1 MALIKQTVVVLVTLS
16 VVSTWIPVSESA
28 KTDKPLIVARKD
40 DIPYIKCQVCE
51 KVASQLYR
59 QAQKKQDKISPQK
72 ISEYQVIEIAENVCN
87 LKKEEADW
95 IMKLDIM
102 EQGDKLELIEQDTEG
117 QCNSE
122 CKTIEQT
129 CQQVMD
135 YVDTDVAEYIYTTK
149 PQIDLL
155 VKHLCKD
162 LTNSCTKKPPPV
174 PKNRMPGEP
183 FVPKP
188 SKEVEMEKIMRSM
201 EGMPGAPGM
210 KMYSREDL
218 MGMNNFGN
226 EDAEDEDDEDEQF
239 PSNMG
244 KVLRE
249 KQDMKGDWKQ
259 KIFEGIKSTAEA
271 LKRHTNIVSKQ
282 IQKWWKGIRAAPAK
296 KNSKTG
302 KSEL

>member
-1 MALIKQTVVVLVTLS
+1 MAMIKQTVVVLVALS
-16 VVSTWIPVSESA
+16 AVWIPVSDSA
-28 KTDKPLIVARKD
+28 KTDKPVIVARKD

-59 QAQKKQDKISPQK
+59 QVQKKQDQISPQK
-72 ISEYQVIEIAENVCN
+72 ISEYQVIEIAEKVCN

-102 EQGDKLELIEQDTEG
+102 EQGDKLELIEQETEG

-135 YVDTDVAEYIYTTK
+135 YVDTDIAEYIFTTK

-162 LTNSCTKKPPPV
+162 LTNSCSKKPPPV
-174 PKNRMPGEP
+174 PKNRIPGEP

-188 SKEVEMEKIMRSM
+188 SKEAEMEKIMRSM

-210 KMYSREDL
+210 KMYSREEL

-249 KQDMKGDWKQ
+249 KQNMKDEWKQ
-259 KIFEGIKSTAEA
+259 KIFKGIKGTGEA
-271 LKRHTNIVSKQ
+271 LKGHANSVSNQ
-282 IQKWWKGIRAAPAK
+282 IQKWWKGVRAAPAK

>member
-1 MALIKQTVVVLVTLS
+1 MAMIKQTVVVLVALS
-16 VVSTWIPVSESA
+16 AVWIPVSDSA
-28 KTDKPLIVARKD
+28 KTDKPVIVARKD

-51 KVASQLYR
+51 KVASQLYL
-59 QAQKKQDKISPQK
+59 QVKKKQDQISPQK
-72 ISEYQVIEIAENVCN
+72 ISEYQVIEIAEKVCN

-102 EQGDKLELIEQDTEG
+102 EQGDKLE
-117 QCNSE
+117 
-122 CKTIEQT
+122 
-129 CQQVMD
+129 VMD
-135 YVDTDVAEYIYTTK
+135 YVDTDIAEYIFTTK

-162 LTNSCTKKPPPV
+162 LTNSCSKKPPPV

-188 SKEVEMEKIMRSM
+188 SKEAEMEKIMRSM

-210 KMYSREDL
+210 KMYSREEL

-249 KQDMKGDWKQ
+249 KQNTKDEWKQ
-259 KIFEGIKSTAEA
+259 KIFKGIKGTGEA
-271 LKRHTNIVSKQ
+271 LKGHANSVSNQ
-282 IQKWWKGIRAAPAK
+282 IQKWWKGVRAAPAK

>member
-1 MALIKQTVVVLVTLS
+1 MAMIKQTVVVLVALS
-16 VVSTWIPVSESA
+16 AVWIPVSDSA
-28 KTDKPLIVARKD
+28 KTDKPVIVARKD

-59 QAQKKQDKISPQK
+59 QVQKKQDQISPQK
-72 ISEYQVIEIAENVCN
+72 ISEYQVIEIAEKVCN

-102 EQGDKLELIEQDTEG
+102 EQGDKLELIEQETEG

-135 YVDTDVAEYIYTTK
+135 YVDTDIAEYIFTTK

-162 LTNSCTKKPPPV
+162 LTNSCSKKPPPV

-188 SKEVEMEKIMRSM
+188 SKEAEMEKIMRSM

-210 KMYSREDL
+210 KMYSREEL

-249 KQDMKGDWKQ
+249 KQNMKDEWKQ
-259 KIFEGIKSTAEA
+259 KIFKGIKGTGEA
-271 LKRHTNIVSKQ
+271 LKSHANSVSNQ

-296 KNSKTG
+296 KNSKTS